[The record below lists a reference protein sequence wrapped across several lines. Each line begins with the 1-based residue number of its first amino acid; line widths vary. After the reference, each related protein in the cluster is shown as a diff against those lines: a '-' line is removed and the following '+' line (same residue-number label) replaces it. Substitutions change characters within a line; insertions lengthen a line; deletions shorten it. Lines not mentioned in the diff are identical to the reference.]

1 MFTKAILSKKAK
13 RKKRVK
19 ERRKEKEREV
29 EREGDRRHFP
39 HRVCGEG
46 FMLEASL
53 GYTVTNETVTKK
65 EGAKEGSAIWGF
77 ISWKNLQ
84 KQGEG
89 DGSVSKV
96 LATQA

>member
-1 MFTKAILSKKAK
+1 
-13 RKKRVK
+13 
-19 ERRKEKEREV
+19 
-29 EREGDRRHFP
+29 
-39 HRVCGEG
+39 
-46 FMLEASL
+46 MLEASL